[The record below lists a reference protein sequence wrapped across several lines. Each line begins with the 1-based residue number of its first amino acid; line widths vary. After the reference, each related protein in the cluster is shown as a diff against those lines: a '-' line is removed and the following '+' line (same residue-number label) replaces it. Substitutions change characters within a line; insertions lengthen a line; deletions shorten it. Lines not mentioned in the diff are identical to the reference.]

1 MTTMRSKTCRPL
13 MLALATAGVLAGMG
27 GSARLAYA
35 QEVKCYLMVC
45 TGSVCGAT
53 QIPCPP
59 PPGEETPKLPPTGNP

>member
-1 MTTMRSKTCRPL
+1 MRSNALRPL
-13 MLALATAGVLAGMG
+13 MVALAAAGGLAGMSA
-27 GSARLAYA
+27 SARIAYA

-59 PPGEETPKLPPTGNP
+59 QPGEETPKLPPTGST